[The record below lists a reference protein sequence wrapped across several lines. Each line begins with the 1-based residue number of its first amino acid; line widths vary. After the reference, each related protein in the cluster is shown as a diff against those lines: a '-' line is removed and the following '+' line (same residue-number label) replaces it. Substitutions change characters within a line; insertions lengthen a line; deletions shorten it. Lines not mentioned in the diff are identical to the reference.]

1 MPTLAHLS
9 RLDQRLQAFRSGTP
23 HFDLLSEAVSLPAQQ
38 LSPLLVHL
46 IARKPR
52 INTMKYQRLSWCV
65 CLLALAVL
73 FPLALR
79 AETSCDEGN
88 GPLESAGPRGITPE
102 EIIRKFAEKEAV
114 FKEARNHYTYTQEII
129 VQTVDGN
136 TVDGEFRQKQDVLY
150 DDRGNRIEQV
160 TYAPAPTLQ
169 RISMSK
175 EDFDD
180 FRNRLPFVL
189 TTEDLPQYQ
198 VHYAGQQKVDELQ
211 TYVFEIAPKHME
223 KDKRYFDG
231 RIWVDN
237 RDFQIVKT
245 CGKNVPDIR
254 KKGVENLTPKFV
266 TYREQIDGQYWF
278 PTYTKADDVLHF
290 HDQDVHVREILKY
303 TNYKR
308 FGVKSRIIYGKQVP
322 QEPQPP
328 K

>member
-1 MPTLAHLS
+1 M
-9 RLDQRLQAFRSGTP
+9 
-23 HFDLLSEAVSLPAQQ
+23 
-38 LSPLLVHL
+38 
-46 IARKPR
+46 
-52 INTMKYQRLSWCV
+52 NYQRLPWCV
-65 CLLALAVL
+65 LLLAFLVL
-73 FPLALR
+73 LPLTVR
-79 AETSCDEGN
+79 AETNCEEGN
-88 GPLESAGPRGITPE
+88 GRLNSAQPQGITPE
-102 EIIRKFAEKEAV
+102 QIIQKFAEKEAI

-129 VQTVDGN
+129 VETLDGN
-136 TVDGEFRQKQDVLY
+136 TVDGEFHQKQDILY

-160 TYAPAPTLQ
+160 TYAPPPTLQ

-189 TTEDLPQYQ
+189 TTEDLPQYD
-198 VHYAGQQKVDELQ
+198 VHYVGQQKVDELD
-211 TYVFEIAPKHME
+211 TYVFEMAPKHME

-254 KKGVENLTPKFV
+254 KKGSENLTPKFV

-290 HDQDVHVREILKY
+290 RDQDVHVREVLKY

-308 FGVKSRIIYGKQVP
+308 FGVKSRIVYGKPVP
-322 QEPQPP
+322 PETKPQQPP